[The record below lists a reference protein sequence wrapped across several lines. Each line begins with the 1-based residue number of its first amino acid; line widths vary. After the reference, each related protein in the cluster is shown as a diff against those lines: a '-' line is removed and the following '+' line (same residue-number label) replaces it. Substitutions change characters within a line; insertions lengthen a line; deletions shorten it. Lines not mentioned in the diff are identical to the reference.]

1 MVLEKE
7 LRLSSYVIPVSLDA
21 EPGKYMLVHG
31 YTGAVD
37 IVDGEILAQM
47 SASDPSAGLT
57 DKEIS
62 VLKERG
68 YITDLSHEEELARVI
83 KQAELLHGMNARL
96 YRFFGFVITYNCNF
110 RCPYCFENGISDSGK
125 AWSKQVITPEL
136 VDKAFEAMYKIEP
149 HKKLHIEEIILYGG
163 EPLLREN
170 HSIVEYIVRKGTPM
184 GYKFRA
190 ITNGYDLDYYEDL
203 LSQGFFNSFQIS
215 LDGFREHNNENKYH
229 YREGGGFDKVISNI
243 RLSLKYGVRV
253 SLRVNLDENNIG
265 DFKVL
270 KEYLEKDG
278 ILGHP
283 LFSMY
288 PARIFNYGVSS
299 KDNKLRYLSREEFEC
314 SLGKNRD
321 GFDFDIDSIVVRAL
335 TYTLKNKTHFRLNS
349 TVCPAQ
355 YSTCMFGPDGK
366 IYTCLEKV
374 GDLRH
379 AIGTYSN
386 GTAEWSDAK
395 DNWFSRH
402 VGNMLPCQ
410 KCKYALL
417 CGGTCIT
424 KSKLTDKGFT
434 DFKCRGYNKS
444 FAKSVNA
451 AYSRFI
457 NNKN

>member
-170 HSIVEYIVRKGTPM
+170 HSIV
-184 GYKFRA
+184 
-190 ITNGYDLDYYEDL
+190 D
-203 LSQGFFNSFQIS
+203 
-215 LDGFREHNNENKYH
+215 
-229 YREGGGFDKVISNI
+229 
-243 RLSLKYGVRV
+243 
-253 SLRVNLDENNIG
+253 
-265 DFKVL
+265 
-270 KEYLEKDG
+270 
-278 ILGHP
+278 
-283 LFSMY
+283 
-288 PARIFNYGVSS
+288 
-299 KDNKLRYLSREEFEC
+299 
-314 SLGKNRD
+314 
-321 GFDFDIDSIVVRAL
+321 
-335 TYTLKNKTHFRLNS
+335 
-349 TVCPAQ
+349 
-355 YSTCMFGPDGK
+355 
-366 IYTCLEKV
+366 
-374 GDLRH
+374 
-379 AIGTYSN
+379 
-386 GTAEWSDAK
+386 
-395 DNWFSRH
+395 
-402 VGNMLPCQ
+402 
-410 KCKYALL
+410 
-417 CGGTCIT
+417 
-424 KSKLTDKGFT
+424 
-434 DFKCRGYNKS
+434 
-444 FAKSVNA
+444 
-451 AYSRFI
+451 
-457 NNKN
+457 